1 MDKGTGRLLRP
12 VILLFALVAV
22 SEGRV
27 VKVPVG
33 PLVHVEGQA
42 VSIRCN
48 VSDYQGPR
56 DQDFD
61 WSMIQA
67 NDKSVPLVSTLG
79 DSFTDQTVKDRVNSG
94 DIGYKKLGDD
104 SVELRF
110 KKVRATDS
118 GVYRCSTPS
127 TDSVISGN
135 YQADVELKVIGDSL
149 KVSPAVPKSA
159 VSEGESVELQCNTI
173 RSFTEHTFLSVSWS
187 LRRAGPGPLED
198 ILTFGPDDKI
208 KVGSNYTQRY
218 ADGGLLLDLRG
229 GGFYGLVLKRAKP
242 ADQAEY
248 VCVAQEWVRQGEEG
262 RRWRKIL
269 EKSEEMGKVTVTP
282 TDLQLKLTLTA
293 SVNPQSS
300 GDPTELLCQ
309 VLDLLHLQDGR
320 LAVTWSYSANTLG
333 DVSQKKITIA
343 SLNEEGALIPGS
355 EYRPRLDSGDIA
367 VTRKES
373 NVFVLRLLQTRDT
386 DMGSYSCAVSTWM
399 PVRQAGWEKAKEV
412 QSTPVSVQWTPQ
424 TPVLRVAAHRVRE
437 ASSGG
442 STFEMTCQ
450 VTGQNLRNPGY
461 TVLIRFEETSGGK
474 SRKVLSL
481 SQDSVLQ
488 SEEWSEPS
496 RVDSVVLEKT
506 GQLEYRFR
514 LYGVQVTDRGFYYC
528 DVTAWTRDQKQDW
541 VKDVSAE
548 SNKIEIAFVHTGP
561 VFNISIHS
569 EAKNVLPGETVQMK
583 CIISILDASPNTGD
597 VSFDVRWFQ
606 GSGWAVDNGG
616 VLPLVSMDRW
626 GVVKKSSNDSSLER
640 TGRHTFVLSLH
651 KTQDRDAG
659 EYHCSATPWL
669 LSPATGAWSRE
680 KDLTSAPT
688 FLSVQT
694 QLWESLK
701 MPVGYGVFAAVIA
714 GVLSVLLG
722 LAVAHCCFSRNPMH
736 TPRPRN
742 KLMDLEMD

>member
-12 VILLFALVAV
+12 VILFFALVAV

-27 VKVPVG
+27 VKVQVG
-33 PLVHVEGQA
+33 PLVHVAGQA
-42 VSIRCN
+42 VSIRCD

-56 DQDFD
+56 EQDFD
-61 WSMIQA
+61 WSILTD
-67 NDKSVPLVSTLG
+67 DKPINLISTLDTG
-79 DSFTDQTVKDRVNSG
+79 FMDATVKDRVNSG
-94 DIGYKKLGDD
+94 DISYKKLSDD

-118 GVYRCSTPS
+118 GVYRCTTPS
-127 TDSVISGN
+127 TDFIISGN
-135 YQADVELKVIGDSL
+135 YYADVELKVIGDSL
-149 KVSPAVPKSA
+149 KVSPATPKSP
-159 VSEGESVELQCNTI
+159 VSEGESVELRCNMTQG
-173 RSFTEHTFLSVSWS
+173 FTEHTFLSVSWA

-198 ILTFGPDDKI
+198 IITFGPDDKI
-208 KVGSNYTQRY
+208 TVGSNYTQRY
-218 ADGGLLLDLRG
+218 TDGGLRLDLRG
-229 GGFYGLVLKRAKP
+229 GGFYGLVLRSAKP
-242 ADQAEY
+242 SDQGEY
-248 VCVAQEWVRQGEEG
+248 VCSAQEWVRQGEEG
-262 RRWRKIL
+262 RRWMKIQ
-269 EKSEEMGKVTVTP
+269 EKSEEMGKVVVTP
-282 TDLQLKLTLTA
+282 TDLQFKVTLTA
-293 SVNPQSS
+293 SVIPQSPS
-300 GDPTELLCQ
+300 EPTELLCQ
-309 VLDLLHLQDGR
+309 ALDLLHLRDGR
-320 LAVTWSYSANTLG
+320 LAVSWSYSTNTPG

-343 SLNEEGALIPGS
+343 SLNEQGVLIPGND
-355 EYRPRLDSGDIA
+355 YRSRLESGDVA
-367 VTRKES
+367 VTRRES
-373 NVFVLRLLQTRDT
+373 NVFVLRMLQTRDA
-386 DMGSYSCAVSTWM
+386 DMGSYSCAVNAWM
-399 PVRQAGWEKAKEV
+399 PTRPAGWEKVKEV
-412 QSTPVSVQWTPQ
+412 QSTPVSVQWTPK
-424 TPVLRVAAHRVRE
+424 TPVLRVVAHRVRE
-437 ASSGG
+437 ATTGG

-461 TVLIRFEETSGGK
+461 TVLIRFEEISGGK
-474 SRKVLSL
+474 ARKVLSL

-528 DVTAWTRDQKQDW
+528 DVTAWTRDQNQEWAKAI
-541 VKDVSAE
+541 SAE
-548 SNKIEIAFVHTGP
+548 SNKIQIAFVHTGP

-569 EAKNVLPGETVQMK
+569 EANSVLPGDTVQMK
-583 CIISILDASPNTGD
+583 CIISILNASSNTGD
-597 VSFDVRWFQ
+597 VAFDVRWFQ
-606 GSGWAVDNGG
+606 GSGWAVENGG
-616 VLPLVSMDRW
+616 QTPLISMDRW

-640 TGRHTFVLSLH
+640 TDRHTFVLSLH
-651 KTQDRDAG
+651 TTRDRDAG

-680 KDLTSAPT
+680 EDLTSTSA
-688 FLSVQT
+688 FLSVQM
-694 QLWESLK
+694 QLWESLR

>member
-12 VILLFALVAV
+12 VILFFALVAF

-27 VKVPVG
+27 VKVPVS
-33 PLVHVEGQA
+33 PLMHVEGQA

-56 DQDFD
+56 DQDFE
-61 WSMIQA
+61 WSMIQSG
-67 NDKSVPLVSTLG
+67 DKSLNLISTFDDG
-79 DSFTDQTVKDRVNSG
+79 FIDPTVRDRVNSG
-94 DIGYKKLGDD
+94 DISYKKLGDN

-135 YQADVELKVIGDSL
+135 YHADVELKVIGDSL
-149 KVSPAVPKSA
+149 KVSPAIPKST
-159 VSEGESVELQCNTI
+159 VSEGESVELRCNTT
-173 RSFTEHTFLSVSWS
+173 RGFTEHTFLSVSWS
-187 LRRAGPGPLED
+187 IKKESGLLEE

-208 KVGSNYTQRY
+208 KVGSNYIQRY
-218 ADGGLLLDLRG
+218 TDGGLRLDLRG
-229 GGFYGLVLKRAKP
+229 GGFYGLVLKSAKP
-242 ADQAEY
+242 SDQGEY
-248 VCVAQEWVRQGEEG
+248 VCSAQEWVRQGEGG
-262 RRWRKIL
+262 RNWRKIQ
-269 EKSEEMGKVTVTP
+269 EKSEDMGKVVVTP
-282 TDLQLKLTLTA
+282 TDLQFKVTLT
-293 SVNPQSS
+293 SSLNPQATSE
-300 GDPTELLCQ
+300 PTELLCQ
-309 VLDLLHLQDGR
+309 VVDLLHLQDGR
-320 LAVTWSYSANTLG
+320 LAVTWSYSTNTPG

-343 SLNEEGALIPGS
+343 FLNEQGALIPGD

-373 NVFVLRLLQTRDT
+373 NVFVLRMLQTRDA
-386 DMGSYSCAVSTWM
+386 DMGSYSCAVSAWM
-399 PVRQAGWEKAKEV
+399 PTRQAGWEKAKEV

-424 TPVLRVAAHRVRE
+424 IPVVKVVAHRVRE
-437 ASSGG
+437 ASTGG

-461 TVLIRFEETSGGK
+461 TVLIHFAETLGGK
-474 SRKVLSL
+474 PRKVLSL

-488 SEEWSEPS
+488 SEEWGEPS

-506 GQLEYRFR
+506 GQFEYRFR

-528 DVTAWTRDQKQDW
+528 DVTAWTRDQKQEW
-541 VKDVSAE
+541 TKAVSAE

-569 EAKNVLPGETVQMK
+569 EAHNALPGDTVQMK
-583 CIISILDASPNTGD
+583 CIISTLDVSPNTGD

-616 VLPLVSMDRW
+616 VPLISMDRW

-640 TGRHTFVLSLH
+640 TDRHTFVLSLH

-669 LSPATGAWSRE
+669 LSPATGAWSKE
-680 KDLTSAPT
+680 KDLTSSST
-688 FLSVQT
+688 FLSVQM

-722 LAVAHCCFSRNPMH
+722 LVVAHCCFSRNPMH